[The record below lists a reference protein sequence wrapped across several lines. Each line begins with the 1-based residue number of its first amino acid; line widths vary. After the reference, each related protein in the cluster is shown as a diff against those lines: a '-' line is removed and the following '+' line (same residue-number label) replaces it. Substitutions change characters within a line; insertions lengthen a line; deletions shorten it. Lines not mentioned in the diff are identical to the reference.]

1 MPGVAASLEPLLQ
14 SIPFLRGLES
24 LDVARLLGALEA
36 LDVPAGTQIVTEGDD
51 ADGLYLL
58 DSGEVEVGLA
68 TPDGQRGLARLVAPA
83 HFGELG
89 LLLARRTS
97 SVRTVTDAHLWKLP
111 RERFEQLVRD
121 RPGVGLAVATSAL
134 ELLEKGQ
141 RELAGAQLPAP
152 APPER
157 HPLRLEIP
165 ARARPLRWRV
175 VGGALAL
182 GVPWLL
188 WQLPAPSGLS
198 GRGWHVLLVVMGAAI
213 GWLFEPVPDFVIALL
228 VPAAWGI
235 TGLAP
240 ISLSFA
246 GFASSSWILA
256 VGALTLAAAMAR
268 SGLLFR
274 IALFLLRTFP
284 ATHSGQVLAL
294 LFGGL
299 VVTPLVPAGLARV
312 AAAAPLTEELAQSL
326 GYPVKSR
333 GTAGLAFAG
342 LLGYSIFG
350 SIFLTGLVT
359 NFFLVELLPGAERV
373 RFGWLG
379 WLLSGALAGAVLLV
393 GSAIVLLARFR
404 PQGSATPSREL
415 IRRQQAVLGP
425 LSMRERATLGAVAV
439 LLVGMLLQPLIH
451 IDSAWLAVGAIALAL
466 AGGLEP
472 TRFRTSIDWGFLI
485 LLGVLL
491 GTGGV
496 LHGAGVDTWIAAG
509 LLPVARAFGQPVLLI
524 SGIAVFAMACHLV
537 LPSIPAR
544 LLLTLALVPAAAQLG
559 LSAWVVGF
567 TIFTATNIWL
577 LPSQSH
583 IFRIA
588 RSAATHDIFPGRDA
602 LFVGLA
608 MSAVT
613 LVALAA
619 SVPYWQAIG
628 VLAR

>member
-1 MPGVAASLEPLLQ
+1 
-14 SIPFLRGLES
+14 LRGLEGV
-24 LDVARLLGALEA
+24 DMARLLGALEEVHA
-36 LDVPAGTQIVTEGDD
+36 PAGTQVVTEGAD
-51 ADGLYLL
+51 ADALYLL
-58 DSGEVEVGLA
+58 ESGKVEVSLA
-68 TPDGQRGLARLVAPA
+68 APDGERSLARLEAPA

-97 SVRTVTDAHLWKLP
+97 SVRTLTDARFWKLP
-111 RERFEQLVRD
+111 REHFEQLARE
-121 RPGVGLAVATSAL
+121 RPQVALAVASSAL
-134 ELLEKGQ
+134 ELLERGQ
-141 RELAGAQLPAP
+141 RQLVGAPVP
-152 APPER
+152 VPTPPER
-157 HPLRLEIP
+157 RPLRLEIP
-165 ARARPLRWRV
+165 PRARPLPWRV

-182 GVPWLL
+182 GVPALL
-188 WQLPAPSGLS
+188 WLLPAPTGLS
-198 GRGWHVLLVVMGAAI
+198 APGWHVLLIVLGAAI

-228 VPAAWGI
+228 VPAAWGVS
-235 TGLAP
+235 GLAP
-240 ISLSFA
+240 LSLSFA

-256 VGALTLAAAMAR
+256 IGALTLAAAMAR

-274 IALFLLRTFP
+274 IALFLLKTFP
-284 ATHSGQVLAL
+284 ATYTGQVLAL

-299 VVTPLVPAGLARV
+299 LVTPLVPAGLARV

-326 GYPVKSR
+326 GYPIKSR

-359 NFFLVELLPGAERV
+359 NFFLVDLLPPADRD
-373 RFGWLG
+373 RFGWLT
-379 WLLSGALAGAVLLV
+379 WLVSGALAGGVLLLGAAVVLLV
-393 GSAIVLLARFR
+393 LFR
-404 PQGSATPSREL
+404 PGVSGTRTRDL
-415 IRRQQAVLGP
+415 IRRQEAILGP
-425 LSMRERATLGAVAV
+425 LSARERITLLAVAI

-451 IDSAWLAVGAIALAL
+451 VDSSWLAVGAITVAL
-466 AGGLEP
+466 AGGLEAS
-472 TRFRTSIDWGFLI
+472 RFRSSVDWGFLI

-496 LHGAGVDTWIAAG
+496 LHRVGVDQWIAAI
-509 LLPVARAFGQPVLLI
+509 LLPVAHALGNPVLLI
-524 SGIAVFAMACHLV
+524 LGIAVFAAACNLV

-544 LLLTLALVPAAAQLG
+544 LLLTLAFVPAASHLG
-559 LSAWVVGF
+559 LSPWVLGF
-567 TIFTATNIWL
+567 TVFTSTNIWV

-588 RSAATHDIFPGRDA
+588 RSAATHEIFPQRDA
-602 LFVGLA
+602 LVVGLA

-628 VLAR
+628 VLHP